1 MAAMER
7 VLRSSSLAALLFLT
21 LVLVAASASTSCRG
35 GHDDDGD
42 GDDVAA
48 VAAAAA
54 EDEKQEQCHP
64 RADEPFMLAAFHNR
78 DAGEEIRV
86 LSDQRSG
93 LLSGVTGY
101 ANRSGHWFYSPVRA
115 RREEGGGS
123 GTRRR
128 FVLLSQPQPHSG
140 AKGLWNKLSVLL
152 DTKAA
157 DDDDDNDEQE
167 AGYILIGMETSG
179 GDKIRLVVIADQRY
193 FSITGK
199 AQGFSSWP
207 RWFCSD
213 RHSLLP
219 LDGGNGSSSSFSY
232 GSSSYA

>member
-128 FVLLSQPQPHSG
+128 FVLLSQSQPHSGAEPQPQPHSG
-140 AKGLWNKLSVLL
+140 AEGLWNKLSVLL
-152 DTKAA
+152 DTTAAAAA
-157 DDDDDNDEQE
+157 DDDDEQE
-167 AGYILIGMETSG
+167 AGYILIDMETSG
-179 GDKIRLVVIADQRY
+179 GDKIRLVVI
-193 FSITGK
+193 G
-199 AQGFSSWP
+199 
-207 RWFCSD
+207 
-213 RHSLLP
+213 
-219 LDGGNGSSSSFSY
+219 
-232 GSSSYA
+232 